1 MSLQLPAVG
10 AEVVE
15 VHAQRT
21 RPFATDATASATM
34 SWWTR
39 LVFLTL
45 TPIVLAL
52 AGCPR
57 PLVVSRPYPPPSA
70 SELGE
75 ALAAR
80 QSAVSSMNARARAT
94 SWLGGERVRATVL
107 MLVDR
112 PGRLRFEA
120 EVSLQGTVAVLAT
133 DGQQFEFLD
142 ATRNEFRHGPA
153 CPANVASLIRIPLE
167 PPEIAAILLGDAR
180 LPIGASG
187 SEVEGGASAGTVDW
201 DAGRAADVLV
211 LRRYDGWLRILFEPG
226 RTRQPGGRPENRV
239 VGVIATGPD
248 GRARWRAGFEDFAEF
263 ATGDKGKGGGGG
275 EPPTVALPRTIR
287 FAEGDTSFDEG
298 VEIKFKERTLNEGP
312 GADAFALTPAPGI
325 QIIEVGCPSA
335 TRPPRRAPAPVPAGR
350 GAH

>member
-1 MSLQLPAVG
+1 MSLRLPSVDAVIVG
-10 AEVVE
+10 TQ
-15 VHAQRT
+15 AQRARAVT
-21 RPFATDATASATM
+21 TDATASATPRR
-34 SWWTR
+34 TR
-39 LVFLTL
+39 LHFLTL
-45 TPIVLAL
+45 TPMVLAL

-133 DGQQFEFLD
+133 DGRQFEFLD
-142 ATRNEFRHGPA
+142 VTRNEFRHGPA
-153 CPANVASLIRIPLE
+153 CAANVASLIRIPLE

-180 LPIGASG
+180 LPTGASG
-187 SEVEGGASAGTVDW
+187 ADAEVGAAGATVDW

-211 LRRYDGWLRILFEPG
+211 LRRHDGWMRILFERG

-248 GRARWRAGFEDFAEF
+248 GRARWRAGFEDFTEV
-263 ATGDKGKGGGGG
+263 ATGGQSGAGGGGG
-275 EPPTVALPRTIR
+275 EPPTVVLPRTIR

-312 GADAFALTPAPGI
+312 GADAFALAPAPGI
-325 QIIEVGCPSA
+325 QTIEVGCPSA
-335 TRPPRRAPAPVPAGR
+335 PRPPRPKPAPVPGGR
-350 GAH
+350 VAP